1 MWHTVAP
8 PGAENQRHAVSR
20 EISMNMINISTLI
33 EFLEDKRDRKC
44 IIIPNIRG
52 HITKVND
59 LMIFLMYLTVLL
71 ST

>member
-20 EISMNMINISTLI
+20 EISINLINIFTLI
-33 EFLEDKRDRKC
+33 EFLEDNKKC

-52 HITKVND
+52 CIKNVND
-59 LMIFLMYLTVLL
+59 LMIFLDVFNRVF